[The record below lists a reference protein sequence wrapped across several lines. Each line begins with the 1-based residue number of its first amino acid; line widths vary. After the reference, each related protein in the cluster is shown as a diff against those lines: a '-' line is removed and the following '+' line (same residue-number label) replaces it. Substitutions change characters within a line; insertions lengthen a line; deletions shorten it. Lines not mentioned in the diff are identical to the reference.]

1 MASKKKTAT
10 KKTAAKRAQRA
21 ARPALR
27 ARAQQAAQAVRETW
41 QSALAALSEAE
52 GDVEKQVRHLLAENR
67 IDASDAGTL
76 LKTVGSALDRGR
88 HGALRELETRA
99 AAVQQRIADE
109 RQALRR
115 AIDDGVQS
123 TLASFNV
130 PSRKEVA
137 ELTSKVDALSR
148 KIDALRRGR

>member
-1 MASKKKTAT
+1 MASKKKTSRQPAR
-10 KKTAAKRAQRA
+10 KAGRG

-27 ARAQQAAQAVRETW
+27 TRAEQAAQAVRETW
-41 QSALAALSEAE
+41 QSALEALSEAE
-52 GDVEKQVRHLLAENR
+52 GDVEKQVRHLLAANR

-88 HGALRELETRA
+88 QGAVRELETRA

-115 AIDDGVQS
+115 AIDEGVQS
-123 TLASFNV
+123 TLASFNI

-137 ELTSKVDALSR
+137 ELTHKVEALSR
-148 KIDALRRGR
+148 KIDALRRAR

>member
-1 MASKKKTAT
+1 MASKKKTSKNA
-10 KKTAAKRAQRA
+10 AAKQTTRG

-27 ARAQQAAQAVRETW
+27 SRAEQAARAVRDTW

-52 GDVEKQVRHLLAENR
+52 GDVEKQVRHLLSQNR

-76 LKTVGSALDRGR
+76 RRTVGAALDRGR
-88 HGALRELETRA
+88 QGALRELETRA
-99 AAVQQRIADE
+99 AAVQQRIAGE

-115 AIDDGVQS
+115 AIDEGVQS
-123 TLASFNV
+123 TLASFNI
-130 PSRKEVA
+130 PSRQEVA

-148 KIDALRRGR
+148 KIDALRRSR